1 MNLGIVILNYKT
13 KDITLNLVEE
23 CYKMNVFKYIVV
35 VDNNS
40 NDEIAKEIKRYSN
53 IFLIENSDNLGYAK
67 GNNDGFRFLAF
78 ETDCDYAFLANPDVE
93 FNQDVIINIASFLN
107 ENQDFCVVS
116 SKRSDSFYG
125 DKALQFWNRPSFLE
139 CCLESFYIYRR
150 LNYRHRR
157 LKSFET
163 VAKASGDYIT
173 VDVVPGAFF
182 GVNLELFAKSGF
194 MDEDTFLWYEE
205 NCLAAKLLSL
215 DLKEALL
222 VNVSYYHNHRST
234 YHGNSLF
241 FQYNLSK
248 EHYCKKYLH
257 INSFQRAALSLLDF
271 YSNMEQKILNIVGR
285 HIRRR

>member
-23 CYKMNVFKYIVV
+23 CYKMNVFQYIVV

-40 NDEIAKEIKRYSN
+40 NDGIDQEIKRSSN
-53 IFLIENSDNLGYAK
+53 IFLIKNNNNLGYAK

-93 FNQDVIINIASFLN
+93 FDKEVIINIARFLN
-107 ENQDFCVVS
+107 DNQDFCVAS

-125 DKALQFWNRPSFLE
+125 DQALQFWNRPSFLE
-139 CCLESFYIYRR
+139 CCLESFYIYRMI
-150 LNYRHRR
+150 NYRRRR
-157 LKSFET
+157 LKSFE
-163 VAKASGDYIT
+163 VVEKESSNYIT

-182 GVNLELFAKSGF
+182 GVNLKKFAQSGF

-205 NCLAAKLLSL
+205 NCLAAKLLAL
-215 DLKEALL
+215 NLKKALL

-234 YHGNSLF
+234 HHGNSLF
-241 FQYNLSK
+241 YQYNLSK
-248 EHYCKKYLH
+248 EYYCRKYLA
-257 INSFQRAALSLLDF
+257 INLFQMALLNLLDF
-271 YSNMEQKILNIVGR
+271 YSNLEQKILNIIGK